1 MKLLMV
7 KIEYVIQVETMNK
20 LHKSIYNREFDAND
34 VAHAWQIAKFN
45 LFSISKIEWPQFN
58 YLCVNFFLIILYL
71 YTVSINSEE

>member
-34 VAHAWQIAKFN
+34 VAHA
-45 LFSISKIEWPQFN
+45 
-58 YLCVNFFLIILYL
+58 
-71 YTVSINSEE
+71 